1 MKKKIKFKKAKGTRW
16 EEESHFR
23 MLGREGLSEEV
34 AFKWRPTWWERSSQ
48 MEIWGRAWPGRGV
61 LVLTLQTFLSQCN
74 CRYIRARSDD
84 FVARALV
91 R

>member
-34 AFKWRPTWWERSSQ
+34 AFKWRPTW
-48 MEIWGRAWPGRGV
+48 
-61 LVLTLQTFLSQCN
+61 
-74 CRYIRARSDD
+74 
-84 FVARALV
+84 
-91 R
+91 